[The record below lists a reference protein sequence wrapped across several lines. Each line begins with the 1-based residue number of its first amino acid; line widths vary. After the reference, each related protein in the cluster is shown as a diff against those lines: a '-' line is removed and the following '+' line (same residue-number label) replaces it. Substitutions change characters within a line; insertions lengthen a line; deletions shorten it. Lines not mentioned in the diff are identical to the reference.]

1 MSSVVTLSVAYLL
14 GMAGGIALIQG
25 SHWGMY
31 IVAVSYT
38 TILVAVVLRTWSIM
52 LGIEQAEKVG
62 S

>member
-1 MSSVVTLSVAYLL
+1 
-14 GMAGGIALIQG
+14 
-25 SHWGMY
+25 MY